1 MSLRQTRPERVM
13 SLRCQKDEINHIA
26 LLSFP
31 NREFADLIAISESRK
46 LERTLP
52 TPATLISIQSLP
64 KIVFPLERE

>member
-31 NREFADLIAISESRK
+31 NREFGDLIAISSSKTGEN
-46 LERTLP
+46 LP
-52 TPATLISIQSLP
+52 TPSNLNPIESLP
-64 KIVFPLERE
+64 KTFSPWSA